1 MDTDPLSDTVPPRYA
16 VESDEEDE
24 FNPLSSTRDQERD
37 HGRAPGDEGTVDV
50 KVVAPD
56 VVGLKAKPM
65 IVASGQLASFWAA
78 GAQLGEQIGAVFV
91 NNVQVGMLF
100 TPGWTP
106 AVVLISET
114 TTALPSRMMH
124 SYASKVVEVLTPSST
139 ALLDIYPHHA
149 YITASPLPF
158 HLAPI
163 RYLSLRSSFAPMSV
177 ERFET
182 PNLITSTSAAF
193 MAILA
198 TQALTPATLLLLP
211 SPRIPPPPPRTLS
224 PSHIGMVFN
233 TLEWSQVQMQRATDL
248 LHASGDPTAGTVVLV
263 RWKATAESK
272 HPGRSARRVNVVG
285 EGSMYI

>member
-1 MDTDPLSDTVPPRYA
+1 
-16 VESDEEDE
+16 
-24 FNPLSSTRDQERD
+24 
-37 HGRAPGDEGTVDV
+37 
-50 KVVAPD
+50 
-56 VVGLKAKPM
+56 M

-224 PSHIGMVFN
+224 PSDIGMVFN
-233 TLEWSQVQMQRATDL
+233 TPEWSQVQMQRATDL
-248 LHASGDPTAGTVVLV
+248 LVHASGDPTAGTVVLV

-272 HPGRSARRVNVVG
+272 HPGRSARRANVIG
-285 EGSMYI
+285 EGKVKSSCLRRPVV